1 MARQDWLLIEA
12 LQGDDWW
19 QDVTVTMLE
28 TARRR
33 SRSLIKLI
41 ERRARKV
48 VSSDVEDQIGEGV
61 PLPLAGIRAVGT
73 DFERFRA
80 KARAFLRVHENRLA
94 LHKLRRNQP
103 LTATDLEELER
114 LLVEAGGA
122 PDFASARGQGAGLAK
137 FVCSLVGLDR
147 AAAKALFNDFLAGS
161 QTSANQIEFIG
172 LVIDHLTEQ
181 GAMDAA
187 RLYESPFTD
196 LSPAG
201 PEALFSGDRV
211 DRLVAVLS
219 EVKARAV

>member
-61 PLPLAGIRAVGT
+61 PVPLAGIRAVGT

-80 KARAFLRVHENRLA
+80 KARAFLRAHENRLA

-219 EVKARAV
+219 EVKARAA

>member
-61 PLPLAGIRAVGT
+61 PVPLAGIRAVGT

-80 KARAFLRVHENRLA
+80 KARAFLRAHENRLA

>member
-1 MARQDWLLIEA
+1 M
-12 LQGDDWW
+12 
-19 QDVTVTMLE
+19 
-28 TARRR
+28 
-33 SRSLIKLI
+33 LI

-80 KARAFLRVHENRLA
+80 KARAFLRAHENRLA

-137 FVCSLVGLDR
+137 FVCSLVGFDR

-219 EVKARAV
+219 EVKARAA